1 MLDSLTRHALATAAP
16 GGAAG
21 RLSVLIYHR
30 VLDAPDPLLP
40 NEPTAEAFE
49 RTMRRIKSTF
59 NVIPLAEGVNG
70 LRSGRLPA
78 RALSITFDDGYA
90 NNATRA
96 APILARLG
104 LHATFFLAAG
114 YLDGGRMF
122 NDTVLEAVRAAR
134 DEMDLRALGLGRHA
148 MTTDADRRAALAKL
162 LDALREQPAARRAEL
177 AERIA
182 DAAGAARPAAPMM
195 TREQAA
201 RLAADGFAL
210 GGHTVTHPILA
221 RLYDEAARAE
231 IVQGREHIEELAGRR
246 VVLFAYPNGR
256 PNRDYTAA
264 TVRLVR
270 EAGFSGAVTTSP
282 GAARVGSDLWQIPR
296 FTPWDDR
303 SLLFAARMWNNAA
316 RVPPAYATA
325 GAA

>member
-1 MLDSLTRHALATAAP
+1 MLVSLARHALSTAAP

-30 VLDAPDPLLP
+30 VLAAPDALLP

-49 RTMRRIKSTF
+49 RTMRWIKATF
-59 NVIPLAEGVNG
+59 NVIPLVEGVNG
-70 LRSGRLPA
+70 LRSGRLPS

-90 NNATRA
+90 NNATHA
-96 APILARLG
+96 APILAKLG

-134 DEMDLRALGLGRHA
+134 DELDLREIGLGRHGIA
-148 MTTDADRRAALAKL
+148 TDADRRAAIARL
-162 LDALREQPAARRAEL
+162 LDALRELPTARRAEL

-182 DAAGAARPAAPMM
+182 DTVGAPRPNAPMM
-195 TREQAA
+195 TSEQAA
-201 RLAADGFAL
+201 RLAADGFGL
-210 GGHTVTHPILA
+210 GAHTVTHPILA
-221 RLYDEAARAE
+221 RLSDDAARAE
-231 IVQGREHIEELAGRR
+231 IVQGREHIEQVAGRR
-246 VVLFAYPNGR
+246 VALFAYPNGR

-270 EAGFSGAVTTSP
+270 EAGFIGAVTTSP
-282 GAARVGSDLWQIPR
+282 GAARVGSDLWQVPR

-303 SLLFAARMWNNAA
+303 TLLFAARMWNNAA